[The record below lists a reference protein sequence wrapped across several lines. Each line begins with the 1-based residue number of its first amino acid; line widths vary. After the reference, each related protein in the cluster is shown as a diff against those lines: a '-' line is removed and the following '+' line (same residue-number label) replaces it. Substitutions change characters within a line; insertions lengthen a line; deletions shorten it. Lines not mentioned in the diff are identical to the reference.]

1 MKRRVAVTA
10 SDRFKRRGIHN
21 RKPSQMNMAI
31 AAIPSAICAQAGRAN
46 QPLETDCGVLCA
58 RMLVSQLLVT
68 TIMSAAEPALNI
80 QSVTVSILLSLLI
93 PQQAQCICHNYQC
106 TSFME
111 HDGNPDA
118 HNACQ

>member
-1 MKRRVAVTA
+1 MTRRVAVIA
-10 SDRFKRRGIHN
+10 SDRLKGRGIQN
-21 RKPSQMNMAI
+21 RKPSQMNAAI

-46 QPLETDCGVLCA
+46 QSLETDCSDFRA

-93 PQQAQCICHNYQC
+93 PQQAQCICRNHQC